1 MFRSRRLLILVFIV
15 TLSSSFGFALAKII
29 SPQPADV
36 KSAQESGGY
45 ENRLG
50 GFKFI
55 NPLLECNVDQSIGG
69 REYKQ
74 LEKKLT
80 DFLEESKRLG
90 QISDASVYF
99 RSLNNGPWFG
109 VNEKADFSP
118 ASLLKL
124 PVMMAYY
131 KEAEHDLSLLNEDIL
146 FDGDGIV
153 LEQNITSGRTLEKGK
168 MYSVEDLISYM
179 ITDSDNS
186 SLELLEKRM
195 GEKKINQVTY
205 DLGITTAVET
215 TPEDYMS
222 VKEYSAL
229 FRVLYNA
236 SYLNHVYSE
245 KALSIL
251 SKSTFNQGLVSGI
264 PREVKV
270 AHKMGERELQNGIRQ
285 LHDCGIIYL
294 ESHPYLLCIMTRGY
308 DFEKLSKII
317 SMISSQVY
325 SEMTKE

>member
-1 MFRSRRLLILVFIV
+1 MFNSKQIAVLALVVLISGAVGFISARN
-15 TLSSSFGFALAKII
+15 LFAEKAEVAVGPEEG
-29 SPQPADV
+29 S
-36 KSAQESGGY
+36 Y

-80 DFLEESKRLG
+80 DFLDESKRLG

-131 KEAEHDLSLLNEDIL
+131 KEAEHDLSLLNEEIQ

-168 MYSVEDLISYM
+168 KYSVEDLISYM

-205 DLGITTAVET
+205 DLGITTAAET

-245 KALSIL
+245 KALAIL

-264 PREVKV
+264 PREVRV

-285 LHDCGIIYL
+285 LHDCGIVYL
-294 ESHPYLLCIMTRGY
+294 ENHPYLLCIMTRGY